1 MSLVGPQS
9 LHSSEHPVV
18 VLSLLGLCHMAGGP
32 SLVPGVPLPPLPG
45 ADLGVSLKITISS
58 QRSLPSLTYL
68 LGFIQSVSL
77 VDIVLAVDDPEYLV
91 VRVDDAA
98 CVVSLLPGTEDGGV

>member
-1 MSLVGPQS
+1 VSLVGPQS

-45 ADLGVSLKITISS
+45 ADLGVSL
-58 QRSLPSLTYL
+58 